1 MRNLRVAVVLLAIV
15 AVSSVAS
22 AGVLFEED
30 FDAYVTGSSLHGQ
43 GGWKGW
49 DNDPTWTAYT
59 SNLEA
64 NSAPNSAE
72 IMGFADLVH
81 EFGFAGGILELT
93 AMQYIPDGSSGWS
106 YFILMDLYNDGSP
119 YGWSVQLNFDM
130 GSGQVISEFGGLAS
144 AFIQYNKWVQLR
156 FVIDLDSNWVFEYY
170 DGTLLS
176 DHSWGWAG
184 PNDTFQAIDLFGG
197 GATPIYYDDFSI
209 SDDSVAPVPVPAT
222 VLLLGTGLA
231 GLAGFRRKHRKR

>member
-1 MRNLRVAVVLLAIV
+1 MRNLRVAVVLLAIM

-30 FDAYVTGSSLHGQ
+30 FDAYFTGSSLHGQ

-49 DNDPTWTAYT
+49 DNDPSWTAFT
-59 SNLEA
+59 WLAPA

-72 IMGFADLVH
+72 IDGSADLVH

-93 AMQYIPDGSSGWS
+93 AMQYIPRSSSGQS
-106 YFILMDLYNDGSP
+106 YFILLNEYSDGGP
-119 YGWSVQLNFDM
+119 YEWSVELNFNMDSGVIFSDIGF
-130 GSGQVISEFGGLAS
+130 GSLP
-144 AFIQYNKWVQLR
+144 IQWDKWVQLR
-156 FVIDLDSNWVFEYY
+156 FVIDLDSYTVSEYY

-176 DHSWGWAG
+176 PAYPWNS
-184 PNDTFQAIDLFGG
+184 NTFQAIDLW
-197 GATPIYYDDFSI
+197 ANNADPIYYDDFSI
-209 SDDSVAPVPVPAT
+209 TDDSVAPVPVPAT